1 MLLRQFDKSHL
12 TSDQEPDQTILG
24 EDDTEQYKVGKADC
38 QDRNLAYSM
47 PQISHLRWIK
57 Q

>member
-24 EDDTEQYKVGKADC
+24 EDDTEQYKMGKADC